1 MKKINKILIIDDEI
15 DIRESIIAILND
27 EGFICNNASNSKDAL
42 KLVQDNTYDLI
53 ILDVWLNDPDYD
65 GIKLLKLLKKND
77 IKIPIIIISGHG
89 NIDMAVDAIKEG
101 AYEFVEKP
109 FKSERLILSV
119 SRALEVQLIREE
131 NKELREINF
140 IKDELIGSS
149 SNTIKIKDIINKI
162 APTSSRVLIT
172 GESGTG
178 KDLVAKEIHHKS
190 LYKNG
195 PFIVINAAL
204 LEPDGIENELFGI
217 EENGLIKHTGLFEK
231 ANKGSLFIDE
241 VGEMPIQTQI
251 KILRVLTEQSF
262 TRIGGEKTI
271 HIETR
276 IIASSTKDLLLAI
289 ENNQFRKDLYH
300 RLNVVELNLPCLSDR
315 IEDIDE
321 LILYFTDKFCKA
333 NGLASKNIVSII
345 KNKYLNYKWP
355 GNIREL
361 KNNVERELIIGEK
374 LEILGNN
381 DLNSDFDQKNV
392 ISMPIKNAREAFE
405 KNYLSSQLKRFNGNI
420 SKTANFIGMERSA
433 LHRKLKQLKITD
445 IE

>member
-1 MKKINKILIIDDEI
+1 MSNILVIDDEI
-15 DIRESIIAILND
+15 DIRESIIAILSD
-27 EGFICNNASNSKDAL
+27 EGFLCDNASNSKEAIYL
-42 KLVQDNTYDLI
+42 IGINKYDLI

-65 GIKLLKLLKKND
+65 GMKLLKLIKKDNA
-77 IKIPIIIISGHG
+77 KVPIIIISGHG
-89 NIDMAVDAIKEG
+89 NIDMAVEAIKEG

-119 SRALEVQLIREE
+119 SRALEVKLIREE
-131 NKELREINF
+131 NKELKEVNF
-140 IKDELIGSS
+140 SKDKLIGSS
-149 SNTIKIKDIINKI
+149 IATTKINEMINKI

-178 KDLVAKEIHHKS
+178 KDLVAKEIHLNSMFKE
-190 LYKNG
+190 G
-195 PFIVINAAL
+195 PFIVINASL
-204 LEPDGIENELFGI
+204 LEPEGIENELFGV
-217 EENGLIKHTGLFEK
+217 EDNGLIKHTGFFEK
-231 ANKGSLFIDE
+231 ANKGTLFIDE

-262 TRIGGEKTI
+262 SRIGGDKTI
-271 HIETR
+271 NIETR
-276 IIASSTKDLLLAI
+276 IISSSTKDLLLAI
-289 ENNQFRKDLYH
+289 KNNQFRKDLYH
-300 RLNVVELNLPCLSDR
+300 RLNVVELNLPRLVDR
-315 IEDIDE
+315 IEDLDE
-321 LILYFTDKFCKA
+321 LIEYFVDNFCKE
-333 NGLASKNIVSII
+333 NGMPKKNVISDI
-345 KNKYLNYKWP
+345 KNKYLHYDWP

-361 KNNVERELIIGEK
+361 KNNIERELIIGEK
-374 LEILGNN
+374 LDDSNIN

-433 LHRKLKQLKITD
+433 LHRKLKQLKIMD

>member
-1 MKKINKILIIDDEI
+1 MSNILVIDDEI
-15 DIRESIIAILND
+15 DIRESIVAILSD
-27 EGFICNNASNSKDAL
+27 EGFLCDNASNSNEAIHLIGINK
-42 KLVQDNTYDLI
+42 YDLI

-65 GIKLLKLLKKND
+65 GMKLLKLIKKDNA
-77 IKIPIIIISGHG
+77 KVPIIIISGHG
-89 NIDMAVDAIKEG
+89 NIDMAVEAIKEG

-119 SRALEVQLIREE
+119 SRALEVKLIREE
-131 NKELREINF
+131 NKELKEVNF
-140 IKDELIGSS
+140 SKDKLIGSS
-149 SNTIKIKDIINKI
+149 IVTTKINEMINKI

-178 KDLVAKEIHHKS
+178 KDLVAKEIHLNSMFKD
-190 LYKNG
+190 G
-195 PFIVINAAL
+195 PFIVINASL
-204 LEPDGIENELFGI
+204 LEPEGIENELFGV
-217 EENGLIKHTGLFEK
+217 EDNGLIKHTGFFEK
-231 ANKGSLFIDE
+231 ANKGTLFIDE

-262 TRIGGEKTI
+262 SRIGGDKTI
-271 HIETR
+271 NIETR
-276 IIASSTKDLLLAI
+276 IISSSTKDLLLAI
-289 ENNQFRKDLYH
+289 KNNQFRKDLYH
-300 RLNVVELNLPCLSDR
+300 RLNVVELNLPRLVDR
-315 IEDIDE
+315 IEDLDE
-321 LILYFTDKFCKA
+321 LIEYFVDNFCKE
-333 NGLASKNIVSII
+333 NGMPKKNVISDI
-345 KNKYLNYKWP
+345 KNKYLHYDWP

-361 KNNVERELIIGEK
+361 KNNIERELIIGEK
-374 LEILGNN
+374 LDDSNIN

-433 LHRKLKQLKITD
+433 LHRKLKQLKIMD